1 MIRIQFGWSLPG
13 GPRNNIT
20 RTSFLAATKRGLDLI
35 NGHFDSAW
43 LTDHLQFENRP
54 ILEGWT
60 TLTYLAALYPHLNFG
75 HAVLCQSFRNPA
87 LLAKMAA
94 TRQYMSGGRFI
105 LGIGAGWKEDEYRAY
120 GYEYPSA
127 ATRVEELE
135 ETLQIVKA
143 MWRDERATV
152 RGKHYRVVDA
162 WCEPQPDP
170 LPTIMVGG
178 ARPRILRVIARHAD
192 WWNVSW
198 TGIADYSEQVKECER
213 ACAEIGRAPSTLRRT
228 WFGGCLCA
236 PTEQAV
242 TALNT
247 NNITPDRGFVGTPA
261 RVIGQMRP
269 FIDLGVDY
277 FMLGMGGFPNLEPL
291 QTLIDEVIPALN
303 R

>member
-94 TRQYMSGGRFI
+94 TLQYMSEGRFI

-120 GYEYPSA
+120 GYPFPPARARIAQLDEAVRIIKALWGA
-127 ATRVEELE
+127 APASFAGE
-135 ETLQIVKA
+135 
-143 MWRDERATV
+143 
-152 RGKHYRVVDA
+152 HYRIADA
-162 WCEPQPDP
+162 HCEPRPDP
-170 LPTIMVGG
+170 PPILMIGG
-178 ARPRILRVIARHAD
+178 GGERRTLRVVAEQAE
-192 WWNVSW
+192 WWN
-198 TGIADYSEQVKECER
+198 
-213 ACAEIGRAPSTLRRT
+213 
-228 WFGGCLCA
+228 
-236 PTEQAV
+236 
-242 TALNT
+242 
-247 NNITPDRGFVGTPA
+247 
-261 RVIGQMRP
+261 
-269 FIDLGVDY
+269 
-277 FMLGMGGFPNLEPL
+277 
-291 QTLIDEVIPALN
+291 
-303 R
+303 